1 MPSCSQG
8 SRWCWPACSSPD
20 FFSLKIGV
28 AFAYFQPFL
37 GNLIPLPSN
46 FQAKRAWL
54 LLFSQVSYL
63 QFLPCDP
70 YSSLSSLN
78 IVKIDQIF
86 MLLQGDTRQE
96 RHKRVELLAFFCTFL
111 LFLLRKG
118 VRILLVLLSALLQEL
133 DKWRRHLN
141 KTWADHSLEAEV
153 FHLPRNWLLSQ
164 QNHHYLWPLPK

>member
-8 SRWCWPACSSPD
+8 SGWCWPACSSPD
-20 FFSLKIGV
+20 FFSLKRGV

-37 GNLIPLPSN
+37 GSLIPLPSN

-70 YSSLSSLN
+70 YSCLSSLN

-118 VRILLVLLSALLQEL
+118 VRILLVLPVCSSPGAGQVE
-133 DKWRRHLN
+133 
-141 KTWADHSLEAEV
+141 KTSE
-153 FHLPRNWLLSQ
+153 
-164 QNHHYLWPLPK
+164 QNLGWSFIGGWGFSSP